1 VLIVGLLLLIAPLGT
16 TLFLVQFLGWYWL
29 IAGIFAIVGIF
40 LDSSLW
46 GWKLVVGILGIL
58 VGLAVVNHPLWSAV
72 LVPATLIWIMGI
84 FGIIMGASMLVQ
96 AFKGAGVGAGILG
109 GLSVILGLL
118 LILRPLASALALP
131 WVFAVFAIAGGIGA
145 IILAFRMK

>member
-1 VLIVGLLLLIAPLGT
+1 
-16 TLFLVQFLGWYWL
+16 
-29 IAGIFAIVGIF
+29 
-40 LDSSLW
+40 
-46 GWKLVVGILGIL
+46 
-58 VGLAVVNHPLWSAV
+58 
-72 LVPATLIWIMGI
+72 MGI